1 MTVFD
6 AYIPKIDEIRK
17 RKRVHLVL
25 SSIIMA
31 KSQYLDGLR

>member
-6 AYIPKIDEIRK
+6 VYIPKIDEISK
-17 RKRVHLVL
+17 RKRVHSLL

-31 KSQYLDGLR
+31 KSQYLDELR